1 MPRSLCFTAFDLAQ
15 GSASPPCVPCS
26 LNSLSPR
33 RSRER
38 AALAMEGGAGMFSF
52 WWIFLAFLGGGTAGV
67 FLLALVRMA
76 GDEPQA
82 STADRELPSA
92 LS

>member
-1 MPRSLCFTAFDLAQ
+1 
-15 GSASPPCVPCS
+15 
-26 LNSLSPR
+26 
-33 RSRER
+33 
-38 AALAMEGGAGMFSF
+38 MEGGAGMFSF

-82 STADRELPSA
+82 STAVRELPSA